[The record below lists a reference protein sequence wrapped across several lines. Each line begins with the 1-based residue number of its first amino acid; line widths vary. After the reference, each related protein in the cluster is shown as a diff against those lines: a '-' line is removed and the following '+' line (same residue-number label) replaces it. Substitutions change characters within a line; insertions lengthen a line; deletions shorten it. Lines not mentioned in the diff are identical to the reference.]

1 MALIFD
7 ALGVPKSWQQTA
19 GQFIENV
26 GDFIGKP
33 EGQWSETIAGGP
45 TQNTYGQTYAYTP
58 TAQPQM
64 TSANMSYA
72 SPTDLNRT
80 STSNLDQSYFNNNP
94 DPVDLA
100 RKEAADREAALR
112 GSISSQ
118 WDGVFNY
125 LDNVRSGLGGQLSEQ
140 QNRVSGMYNNQLQNL
155 GSERDAATKR
165 LEGFRGDARENQAQ
179 SLRSL
184 AENFRNS
191 LRAGQAFL
199 GGMGAGDSSAVGR
212 MTGALAKSANRT
224 QGQIATQTNK
234 IFADINMREDE
245 VKRIYETEKR
255 NLDTWKNDKLI
266 ELSSWYNDA
275 KNALDAQ
282 RATAQGQ
289 RAEALAQLDQ
299 QLYSHALNRLSQI
312 ESQTNQWGRAV
323 DSWATQRMQ
332 QLDAVKQ
339 QIVGQTQ
346 GVDTSNLPGTFDRTM
361 AMGPGNLG
369 RGNAPIGY
377 GASSEED
384 QLSRL
389 A

>member
-1 MALIFD
+1 MALSTIGGKVGS
-7 ALGVPKSWQQTA
+7 AINTVGNWLGNPLPDYNITESLESWGGNPGSTFQW
-19 GQFIENV
+19 V
-26 GDFIGKP
+26 KP
-33 EGQWSETIAGGP
+33 A
-45 TQNTYGQTYAYTP
+45 
-58 TAQPQM
+58 
-64 TSANMSYA
+64 YA
-72 SPTDLNRT
+72 SDNTGATSQYSEPLGPDSPSGSVLG

-125 LDNVRSGLGGQLSEQ
+125 LDNVRSGLGGQLSDQ
-140 QNRVSGMYNNQLQNL
+140 QNRVSGIYSNQLQNL

-199 GGMGAGDSSAVGR
+199 GGVGAGDSSAVGR

-245 VKRIYETEKR
+245 VKRTYEIEKR

-289 RAEALAQLDQ
+289 RAEALVQLDQ

-332 QLDAVKQ
+332 QLEAAKQ
-339 QIVGQTQ
+339 QIMGQTQ